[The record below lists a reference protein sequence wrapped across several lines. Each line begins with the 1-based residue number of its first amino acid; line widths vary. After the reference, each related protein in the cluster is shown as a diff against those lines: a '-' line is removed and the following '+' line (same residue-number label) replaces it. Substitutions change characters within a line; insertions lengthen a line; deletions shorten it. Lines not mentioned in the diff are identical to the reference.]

1 MALLVSYTLDSE
13 RGWVPGCIFL
23 SSVSDAVFCPLW
35 CSAPLSHRASSPPSG
50 NQVASSSLVKQVQQ
64 EQQREQARTPH
75 AAWGFAT
82 LEPHLSQQPRLRL
95 RSVRLAL
102 LHSSVP
108 SPNAATRLLSLF
120 FHGIISRAEQD
131 AGLGRPVEVEAPP
144 AYSTACM
151 HCMVS
156 ASVPV
161 ASAALDRPNKV
172 RYGRC
177 LCTSYW

>member
-75 AAWGFAT
+75 AARGFAT

-102 LHSSVP
+102 LQRSV
-108 SPNAATRLLSLF
+108 SHAARCCCAVRRCQLSL
-120 FHGIISRAEQD
+120 SARA
-131 AGLGRPVEVEAPP
+131 
-144 AYSTACM
+144 
-151 HCMVS
+151 VS
-156 ASVPV
+156 FENENAHVML
-161 ASAALDRPNKV
+161 SAAPGSACPCPARRRLEGVV
-172 RYGRC
+172 RH
-177 LCTSYW
+177 LK